1 MEIVLYYSQIVIFS
15 VGTFIVYELFRELGF
30 WTWIVE
36 VIYTSPKFDNII
48 TIIGDTIF
56 GVAIGVLSSV
66 GFYYYT
72 DSIIA
77 YKVIIYAIIALI
89 IGSTL
94 KEYFRK

>member
-1 MEIVLYYSQIVIFS
+1 MEIILYYSQIIIFS

-30 WTWIVE
+30 WVWIVE
-36 VIYTSPKFDNII
+36 IIYTSPKFDNII
-48 TIIGDTIF
+48 AIVGDTIF
-56 GVAIGVLSSV
+56 GIAIGVLSSV

-72 DSIIA
+72 DSVIA

-89 IGSTL
+89 IGSAL